1 MTKTQKPPAE
11 NAEIAFRIR
20 AAAERAGR
28 EAQARRAAEIAPA
41 ARQTEIGGP
50 GGPEPTRYGDWER
63 KGLISDF

>member
-20 AAAERAGR
+20 AAAERARR
-28 EAQARRAAEIAPA
+28 EAQARRAAEAAPA
-41 ARQTEIGGP
+41 ARETEIGGP
-50 GGPEPTRYGDWER
+50 GEPEPTRYGDWER